1 MVNPKSPCE
10 PKTSTNMKI
19 SMLKQKKARRT
30 EKDKINNQIQ
40 LRGKLFRFAIK
51 TLFSQHFICIS
62 ILVAVTVWVVW
73 LTLTGPSH
81 ALSNLIANWEAAV
94 TMIFGSMVA
103 GGTSMGGG
111 AVAFPVFTKV
121 LNVPPNEA
129 KVFSLAIQS
138 VGMSAASLTIL
149 AMRTKVEWRFIR
161 WASLGGIPGITLGSV
176 FLAPIVPSN
185 VIKFSFTMMVCSFA
199 MVLFALNRTTR
210 QRNLVIPSWERR
222 EQVFSLV
229 VGVWG
234 GIVSGLVGSGM
245 DIVGF
250 SVMVLLFG
258 LCEKVST
265 PTSVILMA
273 INAVVGFILHQ
284 YFIGNFIE
292 PVTNYWLAAVPVV
305 VVGAPT
311 GAMLCNLMKRK
322 TISRILISLII
333 IELVSSFVLIPL
345 NPKLLCYSL
354 FIFVIFSSIYYWMYK
369 SKIYVARSFVRSRS

>member
-1 MVNPKSPCE
+1 
-10 PKTSTNMKI
+10 
-19 SMLKQKKARRT
+19 MLKQKKSRRT
-30 EKDKINNQIQ
+30 EKVNLNSQSQFIPKFFY
-40 LRGKLFRFAIK
+40 LAAK
-51 TLFSQHFICIS
+51 TVFSQYFIRVS
-62 ILVAVTVWVVW
+62 ILVALTVWTVW
-73 LTLTGPSH
+73 LIITGPTL
-81 ALSNLIANWEAAV
+81 ALSNLMANWEAAI

-121 LNVPPNEA
+121 LHVPPSEA

-138 VGMSAASLTIL
+138 IGMSAASLTIV
-149 AMRTKVEWRFIR
+149 AMKTKVEWRFIR
-161 WASLGGIPGITLGSV
+161 WASLGGVPGIILGSV
-176 FLAPIVPSN
+176 FLAPVLPSN

-199 MVLFALNRTTR
+199 LVLFALNRTR
-210 QRNLVIPSWERR
+210 RRRNLAIPSWGTR

-229 VGVWG
+229 AGLWG
-234 GIVSGLVGSGM
+234 GVVSGLVGSGM

-250 SVMVLLFG
+250 SVMILLFG

-284 YFIGNFIE
+284 YFVGDFVE

-322 TISRILISLII
+322 TISRILIGLIL
-333 IELVSSFVLIPL
+333 IEFVSSFLLIPL
-345 NPKLLCYSL
+345 TAKLLCSSL
-354 FIFVIFSSIYYWMYK
+354 LVFAIFSLIYYWMYK
-369 SKIYVARSFVRSRS
+369 SQIYVAPSFIRERY